1 VATKATTRRREL
13 VERSIRQALID
24 GEMPLDIMKAA
35 LLDQPWRGKPVTEKQ
50 LQVAYQMAPYV
61 HAKLTAIAT
70 KDFTPIPSDAAAIR
84 ERLASLV
91 GKGLLIDAE
100 PGTGRHSEGAFTII
114 DADPDRES

>member
-1 VATKATTRRREL
+1 
-13 VERSIRQALID
+13 
-24 GEMPLDIMKAA
+24 MPLDIMKAA

-61 HAKLTAIAT
+61 HAKLSAIAT
-70 KDFTPIPSDAAAIR
+70 KDFTPIPSSADDIR

-100 PGTGRHSEGAFTII
+100 PDTGRDTEGAFTII
-114 DADPDRES
+114 DVEPEREG